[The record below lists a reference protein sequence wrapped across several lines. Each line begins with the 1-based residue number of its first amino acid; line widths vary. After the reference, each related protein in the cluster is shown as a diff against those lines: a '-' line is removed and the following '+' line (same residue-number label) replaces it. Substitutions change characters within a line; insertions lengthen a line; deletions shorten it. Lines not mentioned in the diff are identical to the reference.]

1 MASPA
6 SATQIIPQVQ
16 YTNDDIESGGVPA
29 ACVVTV
35 AMINPPAPEIANLQ
49 FLTIYNYKD
58 GSVRLA
64 YKITAGNLDWNTG
77 SSAASRIA
85 RANFY
90 TGAFNHPGAFNQSL
104 TPEGQLLAVLTDKSL
119 ADAFAMAFFLG
130 HFTIEFQR
138 TDGADIRQ
146 YEVSQQ
152 VGADVYKKYLACVN
166 AAAAVP

>member
-1 MASPA
+1 VCSNRCDDKPA
-6 SATQIIPQVQ
+6 RARNRQSAIP
-16 YTNDDIESGGVPA
+16 D
-29 ACVVTV
+29 
-35 AMINPPAPEIANLQ
+35 NLQ
-49 FLTIYNYKD
+49 LQRRV
-58 GSVRLA
+58 SP
-64 YKITAGNLDWNTG
+64 
-77 SSAASRIA
+77 SSLQDNGWAASRIA

-90 TGAFNHPGAFNQSL
+90 TGAFNHPAFNQSL